1 MHWLNYHHL
10 LYFWTVAREG
20 SIAAACRRLHL
31 TQPTVSGQIKVL
43 ELSLKAKLFARQG
56 RSIVLTETGR
66 LVYRYADEIFSLG
79 RELVDAV
86 GGRPTGSGLRFMVGV
101 ADTLPKLMVH
111 RLLMPAV
118 HLADE
123 DVRVAC
129 IDGDPDQLLA
139 RLALHEL
146 DLVISDYP
154 ANPRLG
160 LRAFNHALGDCGVSF
175 FATADLA
182 RRYRRGFPQS
192 LNGAPILLPAGNSA
206 LRPALDQWFDDLG
219 IRPLVRGE
227 FSDSALLKAFGARG
241 EGLFVAPSAI
251 EEDVR
256 RMYGVVVV
264 GHEERL
270 RERFYAISVEKR
282 IAHPAVLAITQGAR
296 ESLARGQ

>member
-31 TQPTVSGQIKVL
+31 TQPTVSSQIKVL
-43 ELSLKAKLFARQG
+43 ERPLKAKLFSRQG
-56 RSIVLTETGR
+56 RSIVLTEAGR

-79 RELVDAV
+79 GELVDAV
-86 GGRPTGSGLRFMVGV
+86 AGRTTGSGLRFVVGV

-251 EEDVR
+251 AEDVR

>member
-43 ELSLKAKLFARQG
+43 ERSLKAKLFARQG

-206 LRPALDQWFDDLG
+206 LRPALDQWFDYLG
-219 IRPLVRGE
+219 IRPLVRGG

-241 EGLFVAPSAI
+241 DGLFVAPSAI
-251 EEDVR
+251 EEDVL

-296 ESLARGQ
+296 ASLARG

>member
-1 MHWLNYHHL
+1 
-10 LYFWTVAREG
+10 
-20 SIAAACRRLHL
+20 
-31 TQPTVSGQIKVL
+31 
-43 ELSLKAKLFARQG
+43 
-56 RSIVLTETGR
+56 
-66 LVYRYADEIFSLG
+66 
-79 RELVDAV
+79 
-86 GGRPTGSGLRFMVGV
+86 
-101 ADTLPKLMVH
+101 MVH

-251 EEDVR
+251 AEDVR

-282 IAHPAVLAITQGAR
+282 IAHPAVLAITQCAR
-296 ESLARGQ
+296 ESLAHGQ